1 MSANNFGSP
10 GQRAFNGTKQSSKFD
25 AKHDMI
31 LAMIDWVEKGNAPK
45 ELIGSSYIGGNKAA
59 GIAFQRKLCP

>member
-1 MSANNFGSP
+1 
-10 GQRAFNGTKQSSKFD
+10 
-25 AKHDMI
+25 MI